1 MGHKDLFFLNAEN
14 LTNIKQYASDD
25 EYSDKEDKLPKN
37 AAFQPLSSKFKMKEE
52 KRVKDEKAKKKK
64 QTIAEMEAK
73 DFKEQK
79 LAQLEA
85 VH

>member
-1 MGHKDLFFLNAEN
+1 MIIYIWTLNSEN

-25 EYSDKEDKLPKN
+25 EYSDKEDNRPKV
-37 AAFQPLSSKFKMKEE
+37 AEFQPLSSKFKMKEE